1 MDEIIQPIFVLLIL
15 SLITE
20 KIANFIKLQN
30 ETIAH
35 RTDVCEDEKVRERKI
50 QQLSIII
57 GIVVAIIAKANLF
70 NFFKDDFKLF
80 WALEDFKGLKLLSNF
95 IGSIVSGLFLSF
107 GSKFFHDLLDIL
119 LQVKNLKRKLNDKE
133 DWNFSSSEEVT
144 QYINENETKRV
155 ETALQ
160 VFIDKFMKIEN
171 VTTVFTVFESDEPVI
186 KVGVNNN
193 FNSDNLL
200 PKKVYYPGFKNIPKE
215 ARVAIVKG
223 FRPVTHAKIY
233 PADKISNLANLSNA
247 GSMGGKVYDIAT
259 EEEYFISCFH
269 VVKTSKHKWDKT
281 KPTEN
286 KNVADK
292 TLNNSNCGLIIKTI
306 RDDEVDVA
314 IMRPV
319 NDFEISPAIS
329 GIGTPFYSRVVTSD
343 DKIKKLK
350 VVMNGSISRYRE
362 GIIIDNSA
370 KVKIG
375 YEDGSENEFQK
386 LIVISGTS
394 HSTFSQPGDS
404 GSFVLDTN
412 NYLIGMVVGGFEN
425 TTYIMP
431 IESILK
437 KTKTKLL
444 KTKL

>member
-1 MDEIIQPIFVLLIL
+1 MDEIIQPTVVLLIL

-50 QQLSIII
+50 QQLSIIV
-57 GIVVAIIAKANLF
+57 GIAVALVAKANLF
-70 NFFKDDFKLF
+70 NFFKVDFKLF
-80 WALEDFKGLKLLSNF
+80 WATEDFKGLTLLSN
-95 IGSIVSGLFLSF
+95 IVGSIVSGLFLSL

-119 LQVKNLKRKLNDKE
+119 LQIKNLKRKLNDKE
-133 DWNFSSSEEVT
+133 DWNFSSPEEVT
-144 QYINENETKRV
+144 QYINESETKRI
-155 ETALQ
+155 EGALQ

-171 VTTVFTVFESDEPVI
+171 VTTVFSVFENDNPVI

-193 FNSDNLL
+193 FNSDNLI
-200 PKKVYYPGFKNIPKE
+200 PKKVYYSWFKNIPKE
-215 ARVAIVKG
+215 ASVQIVKG
-223 FRPVTHAKIY
+223 FQPITHAKIY
-233 PADKISNLANLSNA
+233 PADKISNLANLSNV

-259 EEEYFISCFH
+259 DEEYFISCFH
-269 VVKTSKHKWDKT
+269 VVKTNKHKWENT

-292 TLNNSNCGLIIKTI
+292 TLENSNCGLIITTI

-314 IMRPV
+314 VMKTV

-329 GIGTPFYSRVVTSD
+329 GIGTPFYSRTITSE
-343 DKIKKLK
+343 DKTKKLK
-350 VVMNGSISRYRE
+350 VFMKGGISGYRE
-362 GIIIDNSA
+362 GIVIDNSA

-375 YEDGSENEFQK
+375 YQDGSENEFKK

-394 HSTFSQPGDS
+394 HATFSQPGDS
-404 GSFVLDTN
+404 GSFVLDTD

-425 TTYIMP
+425 TSYLMP
-431 IESILK
+431 IETILK

-444 KTKL
+444 KTKS

>member
-1 MDEIIQPIFVLLIL
+1 MDEIIQPTVVLLIL

-35 RTDVCEDEKVRERKI
+35 RTEVCEDEKVRERKI
-50 QQLSIII
+50 QLLSIIV

-70 NFFKDDFKLF
+70 NFFKVDFKLF
-80 WALEDFKGLKLLSNF
+80 WAPEDFYGLSLLSNVV
-95 IGSIVSGLFLSF
+95 GSIVAGLFLSI

-119 LQVKNLKRKLNDKE
+119 LQIKNMKRKLNDKE
-133 DWNFSSSEEVT
+133 DWNFSSPEDIT
-144 QYINENETKRV
+144 RYINENETKRT
-155 ETALQ
+155 ETSLQ
-160 VFIDKFMKIEN
+160 VFIDKFMKLEN
-171 VTTVFTVFESDEPVI
+171 VTTVFAVFEKNEPVI

-200 PKKVYYPGFKNIPKE
+200 PKKVYYPGFNNVPKE

-223 FRPVTHAKIY
+223 FEPKTHAKIY
-233 PADKISNLANLSNA
+233 PSDKISNLADLSNV
-247 GSMGGKVYDIAT
+247 GSMGGKVYDITT

-269 VVKTSKHKWDKT
+269 VVKTAKHKWDST

-292 TLNNSNCGLIIKTI
+292 TLNDSNCGLIITTI

-314 IMRPV
+314 IMKPV

-329 GIGTPFYSRVVTSD
+329 GIGTPFYSRAVTSE
-343 DKIKKLK
+343 DKTKNLK
-350 VVMNGSISRYRE
+350 VVMKGSISGYRE
-362 GIIIDNSA
+362 GIVIDNSA

-375 YEDGSENEFQK
+375 YQDGTENEFKK

-394 HSTFSQPGDS
+394 DSPFSQPGDS
-404 GSFVLDTN
+404 GSFVLDTD
-412 NYLIGMVVGGFEN
+412 NYLIGMVVGGYEN
-425 TTYIMP
+425 TSYVMP
-431 IESILK
+431 IETILK

-444 KTKL
+444 KTKS